1 MASFSNTR
9 LEMPMKALRFLAVLL
24 LCAWLVVAAS
34 ATGDSAYSYA
44 LIQASCAPW
53 DGGAIEVTLTKEPA
67 TCDRTDGPYLAM
79 GVWKGLPIHAGQE
92 INFDSRSSAGFA
104 SQCAKAGDCERA
116 ESGKIVFEKFESGKG
131 ASGRYELLFKNGKT
145 LTGTFEAKWC
155 DKRVFCG

>member
-1 MASFSNTR
+1 MNVLRSLA
-9 LEMPMKALRFLAVLL
+9 ALS

-34 ATGDSAYSYA
+34 AAGDSAYPYA

-67 TCDRTDGPYLAM
+67 KCDRTDGPYLAI

-92 INFDSRSSAGFA
+92 VNFDSRSSTGFA
-104 SQCAKAGDCERA
+104 SQCAESGKCERA

-131 ASGRYELLFKNGKT
+131 ASGHYELFFKNRKT
-145 LTGTFEAKWC
+145 LIGNFEAKWC
-155 DKRVFCG
+155 EKRVICG